1 LAVGKALLA
10 KPQFPVVKRHI
21 EQEAHCETC
30 GVPEE
35 SIQHV
40 LLEWTVARIFWAQ
53 TRSLTGVKIP
63 NLHPATWARD
73 LLVSGAAKDRAIIMC
88 VVCGHSGHC
97 ETNDGMV
104 NHLGRFRKQYCGY
117 VIQRMIYGSLC
128 IH

>member
-40 LLEWTVARIFWAQ
+40 FW
-53 TRSLTGVKIP
+53 
-63 NLHPATWARD
+63 
-73 LLVSGAAKDRAIIMC
+73 SGPLQ
-88 VVCGHSGHC
+88 GSSGHKP
-97 ETNDGMV
+97 EA
-104 NHLGRFRKQYCGY
+104 
-117 VIQRMIYGSLC
+117 
-128 IH
+128 